1 MLVDLSFNEAYNI
14 LKPLVIFIFG
24 MVIYSVFIFNFYRFL
39 AKIDVFDLN
48 LSKHNTTEP
57 SVLSNVFA
65 ILLYGLEYLILLPAF
80 IFFWFVTLAF
90 FTCIFILKRSLL
102 KLYFL

>member
-80 IFFWFVTLAF
+80 IFFGLLRWHFYLHF
-90 FTCIFILKRSLL
+90 YLKRSLL